1 MVAELE
7 PLSAPLRPPGLIDT
21 ALTKVENLLVNLAAL
36 FIFGLMII
44 GVVQIVIRLIWNLPI
59 PGYIDYVEQ
68 SMAVIAFVG
77 IGYAERLGAHIR
89 MDYLMQ
95 SLVGRAQLAAEFI
108 ATLIAWITIGF
119 LTYAT
124 WFSFLRAWQLG
135 DSTMDIQLPV
145 WPAKLAVVGSL
156 ALLWLRLLLS
166 LCAYARAVLKPAQS

>member
-1 MVAELE
+1 MIAEME
-7 PLSAPLRPPGLIDT
+7 PQSAPLRPLGPIDVV
-21 ALTKVENLLVNLAAL
+21 LTKVENLLVNLAAL

-44 GVVQIVIRLIWNLPI
+44 GVVQIVVRLIWNLPI

-68 SMAVIAFVG
+68 SMAIIAFVA

-95 SLVGRAQLAAEFI
+95 SLAGRAQLVAEFI
-108 ATLIAWITIGF
+108 ATLIAWITISF

-145 WPAKLAVVGSL
+145 WPAKLAVVGAL

-166 LCAYARAVLKPAQS
+166 LYAYARAVLKPVQS